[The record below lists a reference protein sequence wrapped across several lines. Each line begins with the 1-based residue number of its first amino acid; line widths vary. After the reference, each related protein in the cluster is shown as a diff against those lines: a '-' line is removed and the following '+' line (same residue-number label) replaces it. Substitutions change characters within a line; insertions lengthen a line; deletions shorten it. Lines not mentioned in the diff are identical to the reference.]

1 MAELEEDSDKPE
13 LAKCALKTSVA
24 DKNEKLKVVVADF
37 QNALTKAK
45 ESLEEK
51 TLTITTLERRLKI
64 MLVEKAAIEEELRLA
79 TKELAS
85 FMEKSI
91 LSEEDLEAV
100 KKEREEF
107 APLNVESDNLADQVS
122 KVHMDSFNNAIAQ
135 IQHFNPGVV

>member
-1 MAELEEDSDKPE
+1 
-13 LAKCALKTSVA
+13 
-24 DKNEKLKVVVADF
+24 
-37 QNALTKAK
+37 
-45 ESLEEK
+45 
-51 TLTITTLERRLKI
+51 

-107 APLNVESDNLADQVS
+107 AALNVESDNLVDQVS